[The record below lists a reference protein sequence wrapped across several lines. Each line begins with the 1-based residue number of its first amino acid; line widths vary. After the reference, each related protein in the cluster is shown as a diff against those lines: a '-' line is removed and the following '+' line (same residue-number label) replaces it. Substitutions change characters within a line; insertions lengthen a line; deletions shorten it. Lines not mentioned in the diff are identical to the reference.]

1 MRTLKLIQGF
11 YKPNKYSCKNATGI
25 YHILQNEI
33 DLCTVKVNY
42 LEGTAL
48 RQESTAQNR
57 LFMSCLG
64 KTRPAT
70 VVNAIQIIS
79 GPGETTVSGSGATVG
94 GRFPQS
100 PRKGRKRGYPRTVPF
115 GQVTQKPITFVIA
128 TTLGQQSCPLC
139 WVEPGTL
146 GH

>member
-1 MRTLKLIQGF
+1 MPLEW
-11 YKPNKYSCKNATGI
+11 
-25 YHILQNEI
+25 YHIVQNEI
-33 DLCTVKVNY
+33 DLCAVKVNY

-48 RQESTAQNR
+48 RQESTAQDR

-64 KTRPAT
+64 KARPAT

-79 GPGETTVSGSGATVG
+79 GAGETTVSGSGATLG

-100 PRKGRKRGYPRTVPF
+100 PRKGRKGIYSRTVPF
-115 GQVTQKPITFVIA
+115 GQVTQKPSTFIIA
-128 TTLGQQSCPLC
+128 TALGQHSCPLC